1 MSFTQDMDDEYE
13 KLIRRMNPPRYV
25 LLLSPNLQSSIVCFL
40 LMEYLTHLFTVVFSG
55 WSLTMQ
61 VARMQQ

>member
-13 KLIRRMNPPRYV
+13 KLIRRMNPPRYA

-40 LMEYLTHLFTVVFSG
+40 LMECLTHFFTVVFSG
-55 WSLTMQ
+55 WLLTMK
-61 VARMQQ
+61 VARVQQ